1 MTNGPIKR
9 SKSAKSLN
17 PAPNAAAQKEQDLDA
32 RLAKAGRTR
41 TPGHAANSEQNAYQ
55 QSLARKEVDRS
66 DDKRSGKK
74 RTKARSSSKKYANQ
88 K

>member
-17 PAPNAAAQKEQDLDA
+17 PAPNKAAQKEQDLDA
-32 RLAKAGRTR
+32 RMAKAGRTR
-41 TPGHAANSEQNAYQ
+41 TPGWAKNSQQNKLQ
-55 QSLARKEVDRS
+55 QKIARKVVDRS

-74 RTKARSSSKKYANQ
+74 RTKARSSSKKYENQ